1 MCACLSNLVKEGRK
15 VDFLIRSQKRESSGR
30 MDMYSTFSFLLCRVL
45 YSGDYNLGK
54 EDVESVEG
62 LKEDTE
68 GLLHY
73 LRRHIK
79 SI

>member
-1 MCACLSNLVKEGRK
+1 
-15 VDFLIRSQKRESSGR
+15 
-30 MDMYSTFSFLLCRVL
+30 MYSTFSFLLCRVL